1 MRKINLCKQR
11 SRIFKVRGR
20 WFVVWHQIGG
30 TTTNYC
36 LGTSFVGTRVWC
48 WRNFPCDLG
57 RRVEQT
63 PTATVTELI
72 LQDIQQIF
80 LRPKSLL
87 PTRDHD
93 HANSITSR
101 RNFSECETISVSFNR
116 KNERKISSWSIE
128 HNICP
133 SRKGADTNSQLFALR
148 TRQLL
153 RRVVL
158 ISTEAQVTQYKDGV
172 VDLVVTKVRTST
184 HKPVLVYSR
193 RPKKSYSL
201 G

>member
-1 MRKINLCKQR
+1 MLKEFPMRLRQK
-11 SRIFKVRGR
+11 SR
-20 WFVVWHQIGG
+20 
-30 TTTNYC
+30 TNSNSNSNRIDFA
-36 LGTSFVGTRVWC
+36 GHST
-48 WRNFPCDLG
+48 DLSK
-57 RRVEQT
+57 
-63 PTATVTELI
+63 AKK
-72 LQDIQQIF
+72 F
-80 LRPKSLL
+80 A

>member
-87 PTRDHD
+87 PQETMIMQIVLQAGETSVNVRPYQYPLTAKMREKSVRD
-93 HANSITSR
+93 
-101 RNFSECETISVSFNR
+101 
-116 KNERKISSWSIE
+116 
-128 HNICP
+128 
-133 SRKGADTNSQLFALR
+133 
-148 TRQLL
+148 LL
-153 RRVVL
+153 NTTFVHLEKVL
-158 ISTEAQVTQYKDGV
+158 IPIPSFLHWGQGSSSEGWYW
-172 VDLVVTKVRTST
+172 
-184 HKPVLVYSR
+184 
-193 RPKKSYSL
+193 
-201 G
+201 